1 MDMDQL
7 NKRPTFSRTI
17 HNTNNNLTRI
27 LERRLDRIYLNN
39 SLINYSQ
46 LYLRNLIPP
55 KINDIPLSD
64 HNFLSTTF
72 TLPNIQMNKR
82 RWRLKKSS
90 ILSSIMLKK
99 IDFLLNDYSRELSSN
114 HNSISFSQLNNQAFA
129 TLSAINESK
138 KREEQLKQEL
148 NNYCE
153 ETSLKYISAR
163 IKKRHNDFTI
173 NAVKDVQGRTNN
185 KQELIEEEY
194 VKYYSNLYDYKEDD
208 PLSHY
213 EMLENWTV
221 TRDSTWDNLEN
232 EFTSQEILEVIKQLN
247 PHKSPGP
254 DGIPNL
260 FYITHK
266 EKLAPILASAFNDTL
281 RNPHLNSKNYKEG
294 LIITIPK
301 KGDPELIKNRRP
313 ITLANCIY
321 KIHSKLINNRIIPIL
336 TKVINHYQKGFVPG
350 RFIIDNI
357 ISMNELI
364 NYCNDKRINGIITLY
379 DFEKAFDSISHGS
392 ILRSLQHINIPT
404 NIINLIM
411 NLLTKSEA
419 RIEINGR
426 TTIPF
431 EIKRGVKQ
439 GDPLSPTLFVLV
451 IEALA
456 RKILQDDRITGL
468 PLNNS
473 NHREK
478 FQSFA
483 DDSASMV
490 PDSQQLELVL
500 QHFNSFCKATSS
512 KLNIDK
518 SSSIL
523 IGNPDNTNTA
533 KKKPPLN
540 SL

>member
-1 MDMDQL
+1 
-7 NKRPTFSRTI
+7 
-17 HNTNNNLTRI
+17 
-27 LERRLDRIYLNN
+27 
-39 SLINYSQ
+39 
-46 LYLRNLIPP
+46 
-55 KINDIPLSD
+55 
-64 HNFLSTTF
+64 
-72 TLPNIQMNKR
+72 
-82 RWRLKKSS
+82 
-90 ILSSIMLKK
+90 
-99 IDFLLNDYSRELSSN
+99 
-114 HNSISFSQLNNQAFA
+114 
-129 TLSAINESK
+129 
-138 KREEQLKQEL
+138 
-148 NNYCE
+148 
-153 ETSLKYISAR
+153 
-163 IKKRHNDFTI
+163 
-173 NAVKDVQGRTNN
+173 
-185 KQELIEEEY
+185 
-194 VKYYSNLYDYKEDD
+194 
-208 PLSHY
+208 
-213 EMLENWTV
+213 MLENWTV

-281 RNPHLNSKNYKEG
+281 RNPHLISKNYKEG

-336 TKVINHYQKGFVPG
+336 TKVINHNQKGFVPG
-350 RFIIDNI
+350 RFILDNI

-478 FQSFA
+478 F
-483 DDSASMV
+483 
-490 PDSQQLELVL
+490 PKLCRRLG
-500 QHFNSFCKATSS
+500 FNGPRLST
-512 KLNIDK
+512 
-518 SSSIL
+518 
-523 IGNPDNTNTA
+523 T
-533 KKKPPLN
+533 
-540 SL
+540 